1 MGKIA
6 KSKISKIKRN
16 NQTRTKLSKQGKL
29 KSRRNR
35 KTQKQLQQ
43 PPTTLVSENVE
54 TEDESDHGEDMLGM
68 VEKDDLEFL
77 KKAVSNQSYNL
88 LNQITLNQSEPEIK
102 RKRKKSTE
110 LDDLEEKYENATV
123 NTTITTSRTRMLL
136 PIKSQNKLIE
146 RHIPI
151 SEIENFD
158 TDEQLRIEQDRKSNG
173 LQSVDE
179 EELTDQEL
187 NLEYIEEGKIDVSKP
202 VSMVELLACREE
214 VLQSRRFKI
223 GILSSGLL
231 ENPELKA
238 GNLKVLLSLMEE
250 EHPEVYITVRKLAM
264 VSLLE
269 VFKDILPSYSI
280 KQIPQDKVKLK
291 RETLNLQNYEAVM
304 LKSYKLYLQ
313 KLEKFASML
322 NGKKLNMNKLQK
334 QEIILGEIAITC
346 MSELLIAHPYFNFS
360 VNIANLLVPYLDSK
374 WSNVREIVAKC
385 VTQIFKEDKRGELSL
400 VIVRRINQYIKTR
413 GHSVYVELLTVLLVL
428 KISDINLDK
437 GKEEE
442 LKQKKLQ
449 MHKQKLIS
457 MSKRERKRKKKLE
470 QVEKEMI
477 ETKAEENKQSKQR
490 VLTDITSIVFTI
502 YFRILKQIPTG
513 KILSVTLQGL
523 AKFAHSINIEFYQ
536 DLVNV
541 LNRLLE
547 GNTLTL
553 REQLYCI
560 ETVFVILSGQGEALN
575 IDPSRFYSHLYRNL
589 LGIHAGKNHADL
601 IIILRTLGNILI
613 KKRKNI
619 SQNRLI
625 AFLKRISILA
635 LQLEHNGTLG
645 ILAIIK
651 IVMQLG
657 KATDILL
664 DTDSSI
670 GEGFYDSVLNEPE
683 YCNAQRS
690 AFWEL
695 VPLQRHYHPMVQKM
709 AKNIARG
716 VPTSGEGSLEPEFGK
731 LSPVELFD
739 EYKTTGVMFKPAVTK
754 PKKVIS
760 VKFYG
765 YNHHITKRYEDY
777 FEDIFQHSRQNDTA
791 PDFHGSFKLKNF
803 KCIQ

>member
-29 KSRRNR
+29 KSRRNH
-35 KTQKQLQQ
+35 KTRKQLQK
-43 PPTTLVSENVE
+43 PPTTLVSDNVE

-88 LNQITLNQSEPEIK
+88 LSRIRLSQPESKIK
-102 RKRKKSTE
+102 RKWRKSTE
-110 LDDLEEKYENATV
+110 FDDLEEKYENATV
-123 NTTITTSRTRMLL
+123 DTTVTTSRTRMLL

-146 RHIPI
+146 RHVPL
-151 SEIENFD
+151 SEIEKL
-158 TDEQLRIEQDRKSNG
+158 DEEKELRIEQEHKSND
-173 LQSVDE
+173 LQSVDD
-179 EELTDQEL
+179 EELSDQEL
-187 NLEYIEEGKIDVSKP
+187 NLEYVEEGKIDVSKP
-202 VSMVELLACREE
+202 VSVVELLACREE

-250 EHPEVYITVRKLAM
+250 DHPEVYITVRKLAM

-280 KQIPQDKVKLK
+280 KQIPQDKVKLRK
-291 RETLNLQNYEAVM
+291 ETLNLQNYEAVM

-313 KLEKFASML
+313 KLEKLASTL
-322 NGKKLNMNKLQK
+322 NRKSSNMNKLQE
-334 QEIILGEIAITC
+334 QEKRLGEIAISC
-346 MSELLIAHPYFNFS
+346 MSELLVAHPYFNFS

-374 WSNVREIVAKC
+374 WSSVREIVAKC

-413 GHSVYVELLTVLLVL
+413 GHSVYAELLTVLLVL
-428 KISDINLDK
+428 KISDIDLDK
-437 GKEEE
+437 GKIEE

-470 QVEKEMI
+470 QVEKEMM
-477 ETKAEENKQSKQR
+477 ETKAEENKQSKQQ

-502 YFRILKQIPTG
+502 YFRTLKQNPTG
-513 KILSVTLQGL
+513 KMLSITLQGL

-547 GNTLTL
+547 GNTLSL
-553 REQLYCI
+553 KEQLYCI

-589 LGIHAGKNHADL
+589 LGIRAGKNHADL

-619 SQNRLI
+619 SQNRLA

-645 ILAIIK
+645 VLAIIK
-651 IVMQLG
+651 TVMQLG
-657 KATDILL
+657 KAADILL

-690 AFWEL
+690 ALWEL
-695 VPLQRHYHPMVQKM
+695 VPLQTHYHPMVQKM
-709 AKNIARG
+709 AKNIAKG

-731 LSPVELFD
+731 LSPVDLFH
-739 EYKTTGVMFKPAVTK
+739 EYETTGVMFKPAVPA

-760 VKFYG
+760 VKLCG
-765 YNHHITKRYEDY
+765 YNELITKRYGDY
-777 FEDIFQHSRQNDTA
+777 LETIFQHSQQNDIATNFYGA
-791 PDFHGSFKLKNF
+791 FKLKKV
-803 KCIQ
+803 KCT